1 MKKNVNIQL
10 IRVLAMF
17 SIILCHIVQIF
28 DNKYIVMTG
37 QFFNIGVYIFLIISG
52 LLYSKRNINAQKF
65 YYDRILKIL
74 IPMYIFMIPVYI
86 LQLFKKTFDINTF
99 MTYTFNLQGIFKR
112 IPGASHLWFLTAIF
126 WCYLILP
133 FLQKIKNNKKN
144 INGFCVLATIFAIIS
159 CYLNRNIGMISICTI
174 AYLIGYFYLPK
185 LYNKKINKILLVIIF
200 LISIMV
206 RLFLKVKLDNTI
218 MYDLIVVGLTQI
230 ISSICIILFLSQ
242 IDFSWLENNKIL
254 NFVDKYS
261 FYIYITHYFFMN
273 GPASIINIF
282 SNKVVTIIILMV
294 LSMLYAII
302 LQKLTNFVL
311 KKLEVKKI
319 EKI

>member
-28 DNKYIVMTG
+28 NNEYIAMTG
-37 QFFNIGVYIFLIISG
+37 QFLNIGVYIFLIISG
-52 LLYSKRNINAQKF
+52 LLYSKKNINAQKF
-65 YYDRILKIL
+65 YHDRVLKIL

-86 LQLFKKTFDINTF
+86 LQLFNKTFSVNTF
-99 MTYTFNLQGIFKR
+99 IVYTFNLQGIFKR

-126 WCYLILP
+126 WCYIILP
-133 FLQKIKNNKKN
+133 FLQKIRDNKKN
-144 INGFCVLATIFAIIS
+144 INVFFGLSAIIAIIT
-159 CYLNRNIGMISICTI
+159 CYFNRNIGVISICTI

-185 LYNKKINKILLVIIF
+185 LYSKKINKILLIVIF
-200 LISIMV
+200 LISIMI
-206 RLFLKVKLDNTI
+206 RLFFKVKFDSTI
-218 MYDLIVVGLTQI
+218 VYDLIVVGLTQI
-230 ISSICIILFLSQ
+230 ISSVCLILFLSQ
-242 IDFSWLENNKIL
+242 INFLWLENNKTL

-282 SNKVVTIIILMV
+282 SNKPVTIIILIF
-294 LSMLYAII
+294 LSVFYAII
-302 LQKLTNFVL
+302 LQKLTNFAL

-319 EKI
+319 GKI

>member
-28 DNKYIVMTG
+28 NNKYIAMTG

-52 LLYSKRNINAQKF
+52 FLYSKKNINVQKF
-65 YYDRILKIL
+65 YYDRVLKIL

-86 LQLFKKTFDINTF
+86 LQLFNKTFSVNTF
-99 MTYTFNLQGIFKR
+99 IVYTFNLQGIFKR

-126 WCYLILP
+126 GCYIILP
-133 FLQKIKNNKKN
+133 FLQKIRDNKKN
-144 INGFCVLATIFAIIS
+144 INVFFGLSAIIAIIT
-159 CYLNRNIGMISICTI
+159 CYFNRNIGVISICTI

-185 LYNKKINKILLVIIF
+185 LYSKKINKILLIVIF
-200 LISIMV
+200 LISIMI
-206 RLFLKVKLDNTI
+206 RLFFKVKFDNTI
-218 MYDLIVVGLTQI
+218 VYDLIVVGLTQI
-230 ISSICIILFLSQ
+230 ISSVCLILFLSQ
-242 IDFSWLENNKIL
+242 INFLWLENNKTL

-282 SNKVVTIIILMV
+282 SNKPVAIIILIF
-294 LSMLYAII
+294 LSVFYAII